1 MFATGNKIARQIM
14 SNASSS
20 TLSEQRVEHALINEG
35 NIQNKLNISL
45 QGLNSPGIYN
55 LSNADQI
62 LYNCSITERCQ
73 D

>member
-45 QGLNSPGIYN
+45 QG
-55 LSNADQI
+55 
-62 LYNCSITERCQ
+62 
-73 D
+73 